1 MAALWAEFSEVETDR
16 RRSARRTLRLIAQAA
31 DAYSVHDVLILDL
44 STTGLMLETVEPLLI
59 DEIIQ
64 VELPHAGPIAARVL
78 WRREAFFG
86 CEFLSRAP
94 VAAVSA
100 ALLRAAP
107 EERDALASA
116 ASAPREVATE
126 DRSAITHPKAEPASR
141 GLALVALTLLLI
153 AAVVFLLAL
162 MTLPF
167 SAHQFAR

>member
-1 MAALWAEFSEVETDR
+1 MAALWAEFSEIETETDR

-31 DAYSVHDVLILDL
+31 NAYSTHDVLILDL

-107 EERDALASA
+107 EERDAISK
-116 ASAPREVATE
+116 SAPREAAVE
-126 DRSAITHPKAEPASR
+126 DRSIITRPTPQPASY
-141 GLALVALTLLLI
+141 GLTLAALILLLI
-153 AAVVFLLAL
+153 AAILFLLTL
-162 MTLPF
+162 MALPF
-167 SAHQFAR
+167 SAHQFGR